1 MWRLCFSLCPSPA
14 VPKGAMFKP
23 SLLFPT
29 THRLRLL
36 FCRGDRKGLC
46 GDVCF
51 ALPLSWIM
59 KGTPRDSP
67 CLFCERP
74 VGSMV
79 ANPWRECRLPSSL
92 GLQAFTCHQY
102 TPGQPLPVHQSPQ
115 PNSPY
120 EWLGCVLP
128 RKPSLASC
136 QILQVPISPIFGA
149 SWLPCDLSTLMG
161 VIAVMCLLTG

>member
-102 TPGQPLPVHQSPQ
+102 TPGQPSHPSQTLLMSGLAVSCPGSHHLHHARFCRCPSPPYLGPVGYP
-115 PNSPY
+115 
-120 EWLGCVLP
+120 V
-128 RKPSLASC
+128 
-136 QILQVPISPIFGA
+136 
-149 SWLPCDLSTLMG
+149 T
-161 VIAVMCLLTG
+161 